1 MASFSGA
8 GRAPIALRGTG
19 RRMAERFQ
27 NRIDAGRRL
36 AARLVAYA
44 GRDDVLV
51 LGLPRGGVP
60 VAFEIAM
67 ALDAPLDVFIV
78 RKLGLPGH
86 EEFGIGAI
94 ASGDVRVVDA
104 AVLRAYDVD
113 PEALERITAR
123 ERLELDRRER
133 RYRDDRPFPTIED
146 RVVILVDDGLA
157 TGSTMRAAIA
167 ALRRKHPSKI
177 VVAVPV
183 GAPETCTAMAQLVDE
198 VVCLDTPDPFYAVG
212 LWYED
217 FEQTGDAE
225 VHELLERAAVRTA
238 KPR

>member
-1 MASFSGA
+1 
-8 GRAPIALRGTG
+8 
-19 RRMAERFQ
+19 MAERFQ
-27 NRIDAGRRL
+27 NRIEAGRQL
-36 AARLVAYA
+36 AARLMNYA

-60 VAFEIAM
+60 IAFEIAT

-94 ASGDVRVVDA
+94 ASGDVRVVDEM
-104 AVLRAYDVD
+104 VLRAYDVD

-133 RYRDDRPFPTIED
+133 LYRDDRPFPTIEG

-167 ALRRKHPSKI
+167 ALRRMRPSKI
-177 VVAVPV
+177 LVAVPV
-183 GAPETCTAMAQLVDE
+183 GAGETCEAIARLVED
-198 VVCLDTPDPFYAVG
+198 VVCLETPEPFYAVG

-217 FEQTGDAE
+217 FQQTDDAE
-225 VHELLERAAVRTA
+225 VHELLERAAMRTVRQ
-238 KPR
+238 R

>member
-1 MASFSGA
+1 
-8 GRAPIALRGTG
+8 
-19 RRMAERFQ
+19 MAERFQ
-27 NRIDAGRRL
+27 NRTGAGRRL
-36 AARLVAYA
+36 AANLMTYA

-94 ASGDVRVVDA
+94 ASGEVRIVDE
-104 AVLRAYDVD
+104 AVLRTYDVD
-113 PEALERITAR
+113 AETLERITAR
-123 ERLELDRRER
+123 EQLELDRRER
-133 RYRDDRPFPTIED
+133 LYRDDRPFPAIED
-146 RVVILVDDGLA
+146 RIIILVDDGLA

-167 ALRRKHPSKI
+167 ALRKKRPSRI
-177 VVAVPV
+177 IVAVPV
-183 GAPETCTAMAQLVDE
+183 GARETCASIARLVE
-198 VVCLDTPDPFYAVG
+198 NVVCLETPDPFYAVG

-217 FEQTGDAE
+217 FEQTDDAE
-225 VHELLERAAVRTA
+225 VHELLERAALRTA
-238 KPR
+238 KPQ